1 MHYKLRYYKSK
12 NQKKEI
18 IKYIS
23 KQSIGIN
30 ILKKV
35 WKFKV
40 WLINLKKTNISIRA
54 KKYNEIRWKMR
65 NFLRFF
71 FSKKI
76 QIFDNN

>member
-35 WKFKV
+35 
-40 WLINLKKTNISIRA
+40 
-54 KKYNEIRWKMR
+54 
-65 NFLRFF
+65 
-71 FSKKI
+71 
-76 QIFDNN
+76 